1 MICGRWVAPGVRCS
15 IHQYVAYHSAANF
28 KDPDSFVPER
38 WLGDPRYA
46 DDRRDAWQPFS
57 YGPRNC
63 IGQNMAWHE
72 MRLIFGAIVAHFD
85 LNLCEESRDW
95 MNQKA
100 YVLWEKKPLMLKLM
114 PVAEEKVVING
125 L

>member
-1 MICGRWVAPGVRCS
+1 MICGRWVPPGVRCS
-15 IHQYVAYHSAANF
+15 VHQYVAYHSETNF

-38 WLGDPRYA
+38 WLGDPKYA
-46 DDRRDAWQPFS
+46 NDRREAMQAFS

-72 MRLIFGAIVAHFD
+72 MRLIFGSLVAYFD
-85 LNLCEESRDW
+85 LTLCDESRDW
-95 MNQKA
+95 LNQKA
-100 YVLWEKKPLMLKLM
+100 YVLWEKTPLMLKLM